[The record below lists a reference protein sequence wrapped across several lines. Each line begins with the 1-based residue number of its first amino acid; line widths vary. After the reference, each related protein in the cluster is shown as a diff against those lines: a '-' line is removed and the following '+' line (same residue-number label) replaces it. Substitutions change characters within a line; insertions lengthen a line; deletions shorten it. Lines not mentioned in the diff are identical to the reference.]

1 MDIYV
6 YIISGCRIHND
17 YINDIPIAIYI
28 LPTPPDVRKGWSG
41 GAKGAPPP
49 QVKRIGWGGQQLKAH
64 RAGLQYAKNANKDT
78 TTIGEYIKLM
88 NALEYQQHL
97 LILKSNNSLNIVT
110 YFGYLKTRP
119 PLGGGRATTK
129 HTMGRHGDPKTKK
142 STPNLSDI
150 NSPGTFS
157 ESISYYVH
165 TSTNRCGRTQSA
177 LHYIYIYSIII
188 IYVYK

>member
-1 MDIYV
+1 M
-6 YIISGCRIHND
+6 
-17 YINDIPIAIYI
+17 
-28 LPTPPDVRKGWSG
+28 RKGWSG

-49 QVKRIGWGGQQLKAH
+49 PSQQDWVGGQQPKAH
-64 RAGLQYAKNANKDT
+64 RAGLKYAKNANKDT

-129 HTMGRHGDPKTKK
+129 HTMGRHGDPKK

-177 LHYIYIYSIII
+177 LYYIYIYILLLLLYMYINN
-188 IYVYK
+188 